1 MKTFLSKLGIEEDTA
16 TALDSLVT
24 DRVLVMDGDASC
36 YEAATTVVKLDTAL
50 RRVQEKILAA
60 MYLTQSPAARVHITP
75 EGSYKAGRHLYVG
88 AQPYQANR
96 DPNAKPPLLAPI
108 RKALKEYMESRYP
121 EITIIENLKLQAD
134 DGIIIDSCKLQKEVV
149 VWSPDKDLR
158 VTPASYYEISTGLI
172 DTIPNRFGYIQ
183 MGSTDTGNNKPK
195 GHGTKFFWWQML
207 MGDTADNIKGLKSYK
222 GKSIGAVRAYNLIK
236 DINDEQDCA
245 NFVLECYKS
254 IDQNPLPEG
263 SLLWLLRDEHDS
275 FVNYLKEFDF
285 NQEIKEFLHDCYLR
299 NWRNEPRS
307 LCSEDHQTANQT

>member
-1 MKTFLSKLGIEEDTA
+1 MKTFLGKLGINEDTL
-16 TALDSLVT
+16 TAVDTWVS

-36 YEAATTVVKLDTAL
+36 YEAATTVAKLDTAL

-96 DPNAKPPLLAPI
+96 DPNAKPSLLAPI
-108 RKALKEYMESRYP
+108 RKELKGYIESKYP
-121 EITIIENLKLQAD
+121 EITIIENLQLQAD
-134 DGIIIDSCKLQKEVV
+134 DGIIIDSYNLKQDVV

-158 VTPASYYEISTGLI
+158 VTPASYYEISTGVI
-172 DTIPNRFGYIQ
+172 DTIPNRFGYITI
-183 MGSTDTGNNKPK
+183 GSTETGNNKPK

-207 MGDTADNIKGLKSYK
+207 MGDTADNIKGLRSYK

-236 DINDEQDCA
+236 DITDEQECA

-263 SLLWLLRDEHDS
+263 SLLWLLRDERDS

-285 NQEIKEFLHDCYLR
+285 NQQIKEFLHDCYLR
-299 NWRNEPRS
+299 TWQSEPRK
-307 LCSEDHQTANQT
+307 LCSEDH

>member
-1 MKTFLSKLGIEEDTA
+1 MKTFLGKLGIKEDTA

-36 YEAATTVVKLDTAL
+36 YEAATTVAKLDTAL
-50 RRVQEKILAA
+50 RRVEEKILAA

-75 EGSYKAGRHLYVG
+75 EGSYKAGRHLYIG

-108 RKALKEYMESRYP
+108 RKALKGYIESRYP
-121 EITIIENLKLQAD
+121 EITIIENLALQAD
-134 DGIIIDSCKLQKEVV
+134 DGIIIDSCKLNKEVV

-158 VTPASYYEISTGLI
+158 VTPASYYEISTGII

-236 DINDEQDCA
+236 DIEDEQDCA

-254 IDQNPLPEG
+254 INQNPLPEG

-275 FVNYLKEFDF
+275 FVKYLKEFNF

-299 NWRNEPRS
+299 NWQNDPGK
-307 LCSEDHQTANQT
+307 LCPEDHQTNCV

>member
-1 MKTFLSKLGIEEDTA
+1 M
-16 TALDSLVT
+16 
-24 DRVLVMDGDASC
+24 
-36 YEAATTVVKLDTAL
+36 
-50 RRVQEKILAA
+50 
-60 MYLTQSPAARVHITP
+60 
-75 EGSYKAGRHLYVG
+75 
-88 AQPYQANR
+88 
-96 DPNAKPPLLAPI
+96 
-108 RKALKEYMESRYP
+108 
-121 EITIIENLKLQAD
+121 
-134 DGIIIDSCKLQKEVV
+134 V

-236 DINDEQDCA
+236 DIKDEQDCA
-245 NFVLECYKS
+245 NFILECYKS

-263 SLLWLLRDEHDS
+263 SLLWLLRDECDS
-275 FVNYLKEFDF
+275 FVNYLKEFNF
-285 NQEIKEFLHDCYLR
+285 NQEIKEFLHDCYRR

-307 LCSEDHQTANQT
+307 LCSEDH

>member
-1 MKTFLSKLGIEEDTA
+1 MKTFLGKLGIKEDTA

-36 YEAATTVVKLDTAL
+36 YEAATTVAKLDTAL
-50 RRVQEKILAA
+50 RRVEEKILAA

-108 RKALKEYMESRYP
+108 RKALKDYMESRYP
-121 EITIIENLKLQAD
+121 EITIIENLVNEAD
-134 DGIIIDSCKLQKEVV
+134 DGIIIDSCKLNKEVV

-158 VTPASYYEISTGLI
+158 VTPASYYQISTGLI
-172 DTIPNRFGYIQ
+172 DTITDRFGYIQ

-236 DINDEQDCA
+236 DIEDEQDCA

-275 FVNYLKEFDF
+275 FVNYLKEFKF

-299 NWRNEPRS
+299 KWRNDPGK
-307 LCSEDHQTANQT
+307 LCPEDHQTNCV

>member
-1 MKTFLSKLGIEEDTA
+1 MKTFLGKLGIKEDTA

-36 YEAATTVVKLDTAL
+36 YEAATTVAKLDTAL
-50 RRVQEKILAA
+50 RRIEEKILAA

-75 EGSYKAGRHLYVG
+75 EGSYKAGRHLYIG

-108 RKALKEYMESRYP
+108 RKALKGYIESRYP
-121 EITIIENLKLQAD
+121 EITIIENLALQAD
-134 DGIIIDSCKLQKEVV
+134 DGIIIDSCKLNKEVV

-158 VTPASYYEISTGLI
+158 VTPASYYEISTGVI
-172 DTIPNRFGYIQ
+172 DTITNRFGYIQ

-222 GKSIGAVRAYNLIK
+222 GKSIGAVRAYNLIE
-236 DINDEQDCA
+236 DIKDEQDCA
-245 NFVLECYKS
+245 SFVLECYKS
-254 IDQNPLPEG
+254 INQNPLPEG

-275 FVNYLKEFDF
+275 FVKYLKEFDF
-285 NQEIKEFLHDCYLR
+285 DQEIKEFLHDCYLR
-299 NWRNEPRS
+299 KWQENPRR
-307 LCSEDHQTANQT
+307 LCTEDHQTDRV